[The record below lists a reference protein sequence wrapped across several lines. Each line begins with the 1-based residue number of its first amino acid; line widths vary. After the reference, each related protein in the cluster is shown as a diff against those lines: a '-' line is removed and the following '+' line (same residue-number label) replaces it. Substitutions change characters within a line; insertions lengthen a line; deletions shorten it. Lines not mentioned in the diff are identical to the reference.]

1 MTTFNGENASL
12 SESELDINLVTL
24 ISVVNLSKVVKPVTR
39 DEATCACSHGSD
51 RDGWRK
57 RALKD

>member
-24 ISVVNLSKVVKPVTR
+24 TSAVNLSKVVKPVTC
-39 DEATCACSHGSD
+39 DEATCTCSHEAD